1 MWNVLTDRCGGCV
14 KHGEMAGMAEPQV
27 TRITHI
33 TRLRCLPSMNCWHL
47 ANTLWSLS
55 VVQHFD
61 EALISRAFARVSE
74 LSGGPEGGWWPSAK
88 EGKQLNANF

>member
-1 MWNVLTDRCGGCV
+1 
-14 KHGEMAGMAEPQV
+14 
-27 TRITHI
+27 
-33 TRLRCLPSMNCWHL
+33 MNCWHL